1 MDIAC
6 DILLENVRRMEKGE
20 GVVNEVDFGRGY

>member
-1 MDIAC
+1 MDIAVE
-6 DILLENVRRMEKGE
+6 ILLENVKRLESGE